1 MKKEYSDF
9 TEKKLISLCKKD
21 DLKAFDELVSRNR
34 NKVYGWILSK
44 TKDETNAEE
53 IFQKTLIKSW
63 RYIKKFK
70 GGSAYSTWANSI
82 ARNLFIDDYRKA
94 QRKKEESLEEA
105 MIGGKCW
112 ADHAQLAGYR
122 KIEQRELLSSIKKV
136 LSKLSENHREILE
149 NYYFQDMS
157 YKDIAIKTNCSIGT
171 VMSRLFYAK
180 KRAQKIL
187 KTMTEFK

>member
-1 MKKEYSDF
+1 MKKEYSNF
-9 TEKKLISLCKKD
+9 TEKKLIVLCKKD
-21 DLKAFDELVSRNR
+21 DLKAFDELVSRNK

-70 GGSAYSTWANSI
+70 GGSSYSTWANSI

-105 MIGGKCW
+105 VVGGRCW
-112 ADHAQLAGYR
+112 ADHSQIAGYTR
-122 KIEQRELLSSIKKV
+122 IEQGELRSSIKKV
-136 LSKLSENHREILE
+136 LIKLSPNHREILK
-149 NYYFQDMS
+149 NYYFDDLS

-180 KRAQKIL
+180 KRAEKIL
-187 KTMTEFK
+187 KTMSEFK